1 MLNLYHLPKMLMT
14 TLKES
19 CTINPI
25 LQSSSTEM
33 LSDFLKVTESACGEG
48 TCIRLFPVYWVLTVS
63 QQERNPVG
71 AKVNSLGPNLQE
83 VSASREGAGRG
94 RERRVNK

>member
-25 LQSSSTEM
+25 LQSRSTEM
-33 LSDFLKVTESACGEG
+33 LSDFLKVTESA
-48 TCIRLFPVYWVLTVS
+48 V
-63 QQERNPVG
+63 
-71 AKVNSLGPNLQE
+71 AKVH
-83 VSASREGAGRG
+83 ASVYFPFIGFLLCLSRRETL
-94 RERRVNK
+94 RVQR